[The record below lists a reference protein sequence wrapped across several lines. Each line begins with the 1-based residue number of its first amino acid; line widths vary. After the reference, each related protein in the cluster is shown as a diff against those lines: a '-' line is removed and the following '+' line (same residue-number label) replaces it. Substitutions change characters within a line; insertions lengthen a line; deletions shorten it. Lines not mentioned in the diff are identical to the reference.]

1 MRDLRNR
8 LLRYSKN
15 ISDLAEEVRL
25 CQDDLERQSH
35 DEFVHYAVDTN
46 ILFFGVS
53 PHRQAELGRVFYDDG
68 ADEERTLAL
77 SLRRFLFEKLASF
90 DRPFL
95 ISHGHDAEA
104 RWAFEKM
111 ILRGVHEQ
119 IELEDE
125 LSDISIEF
133 AARLKQAS
141 DPTAV
146 FEQVL
151 PRLTNL
157 LAYDSGP
164 TQDYRRFNE
173 IVEEGR
179 VQRLSLAFSRGQ
191 FFNEIFAKDPDLF
204 GKFAVPRNY
213 KDQIAETLYREN
225 WHKHLSKAGVR
236 KNPYAMRC
244 DVSALARIQLIN
256 ERLRGTGHRLLLI
269 TADNAVINASKTVQL
284 EGDENFRDCY
294 VRHPKAFLAAQSVLA
309 PEDEM
314 AHETQVS
321 STITLLDDWIK
332 LLSDMM
338 PVLEEIRS
346 DDQGD
351 KEKVAQLDELADNIK
366 TGWRG
371 HVDALE
377 KAHASTSSTFREM
390 ISRIAG
396 SGDKI
401 KVFESLRSAARGKVA
416 EVHETWADFF
426 EQILSTSYFVFEQAK
441 LPIRPR
447 NVPPIYF
454 GRFNEAYA
462 IIQRISGDPKAQI
475 SLDDIRALES
485 SDDCGYTF
493 CLSFSALF
501 ASLGKW
507 QTAELVANHALLRV
521 KEGAS
526 TVDDLSGR
534 EAFFVRAIAQ
544 RLQARSAAGLMG
556 AKKSLEQSESCLD
569 HEELRK
575 DREWLRLRYRSEEA
589 ALELA
594 GIFLEQDAGKRIVNV
609 ALKSRLKEI
618 CKKISEALRMTKTIT
633 DDWIRQQ
640 VTESFLT
647 NLFIASG
654 ILKANDLVDEE
665 IEKTIFDIVPVFSD
679 YLTSKPDFGGFWRSY
694 LGRVYFLFAQVFYF
708 PATKT
713 DIKLMRDELIELQ
726 GYYSEYR
733 PLQVMPY
740 DDQRFA
746 QLFEIIGKRLKRLSG
761 FSSSSG
767 IQ

>member
-1 MRDLRNR
+1 MKDLRNR

-25 CQDDLERQSH
+25 CQDDLERQNH
-35 DEFVHYAVDTN
+35 GEFVHYAVDTN

-53 PHRQAELGRVFYDDG
+53 PHRQAELGRVFFDDG
-68 ADEERTLAL
+68 IVEARTLAL

-90 DRPFL
+90 ERPFL

-125 LSDISIEF
+125 LSDISIEL
-133 AARLKQAS
+133 AARLTQAS
-141 DPTAV
+141 DPAAV

-173 IVEEGR
+173 IVDEGR

-191 FFNEIFAKDPDLF
+191 YFAEIFAKNPDLF
-204 GKFAVPRNY
+204 NRFAVPRNY
-213 KDQIAETLYREN
+213 KDQIAETKYREN
-225 WHKHLSKAGVR
+225 WHKHLSEAGVR
-236 KNPYAMRC
+236 KNRYAMRC

-256 ERLRGTGHRLLLI
+256 ERLRNTGHRVVLI
-269 TADNAVINASKTVQL
+269 TADNAVINASKTVEL
-284 EGDENFRDCY
+284 SDDGNFRDCY
-294 VRHPKAFLAAQSVLA
+294 LRHPKAFLAAQSVLA
-309 PEDEM
+309 PEDEIVG
-314 AHETQVS
+314 ETKVS
-321 STITLLDDWIK
+321 ATITLLDDWIK

-346 DDQGD
+346 LDQGD
-351 KEKVAQLDELADNIK
+351 KEQEAQLDELADKIK
-366 TGWRG
+366 AGWRD
-371 HVDALE
+371 HMDALE
-377 KAHASTSSTFREM
+377 EAHASTSNTFREL
-390 ISRIAG
+390 ISQIAE
-396 SGDKI
+396 SGDKV
-401 KVFESLRSAARGKVA
+401 KVLESLKLAARGKVA
-416 EVHETWADFF
+416 EVHATWADFF

-462 IIQRISGDPKAQI
+462 IIQRISGDPLAQI
-475 SLDDIRALES
+475 SLDDIRALEN

-493 CLSFSALF
+493 CLSFAALF

-521 KEGAS
+521 KEGSS
-526 TVDDLSGR
+526 TVGDLSGR
-534 EAFFVRAIAQ
+534 EAFFIRAISQ
-544 RLQARSAAGLMG
+544 RLQARSPAELMG
-556 AKKSLEQSESCLD
+556 AKKSLEQSETCLD
-569 HEELRK
+569 NEEIRRA
-575 DREWLRLRYRSEEA
+575 REWLRLRYRSEEA
-589 ALELA
+589 AIELA
-594 GIFLEQDAGKRIVNV
+594 EIFLEQHAGKHIGKP
-609 ALKSRLKEI
+609 ALKSRLNEI
-618 CKKISEALRMTKTIT
+618 CKKISEALCMTKAIT
-633 DDWIRQQ
+633 DEWIRQQ
-640 VTESFLT
+640 VSESLLT

-654 ILKANDLVDEE
+654 LLKTNNLDDEE
-665 IEKTIFDIVPVFSD
+665 IEQTIYGIVPVFSD
-679 YLTSKPDFGGFWRSY
+679 YLTSKPSFGGLWRSY
-694 LGRVYFLFAQVFYF
+694 LGRVYFLFAQAFYF
-708 PATKT
+708 PETKA
-713 DIKLMRDELIELQ
+713 DIKLMREELKELQ
-726 GYYSEYR
+726 RTYSEYR

-740 DDQRFA
+740 DDQRFE
-746 QLFEIIGKRLKRLSG
+746 QLFEIIEKRVIRLDDSL
-761 FSSSSG
+761 SKSL
-767 IQ
+767 